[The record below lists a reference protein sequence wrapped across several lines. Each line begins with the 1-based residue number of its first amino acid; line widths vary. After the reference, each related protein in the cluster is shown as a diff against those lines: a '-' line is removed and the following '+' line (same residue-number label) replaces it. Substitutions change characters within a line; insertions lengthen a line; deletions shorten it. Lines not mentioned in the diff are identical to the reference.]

1 MIFFAWRL
9 IIINTFLYK
18 IWFFHTLPSEASTLW
33 FILILLFLFLI
44 NIFFWTFI
52 SVLDKTTYSEFLYTF
67 YCFISYLAQGPAV
80 IQRRIVLPLGRA
92 GNPIPPLLLC
102 AQWLQPYQT
111 LCDPMDCSGQAP
123 LSMGFSR
130 QEYWRGLPFPPPGDL
145 PKPLNFL
152 CLLPCRWDSL
162 PLSYQ
167 GSHSNI
173 KEIWE
178 WSGKGRLK
186 S

>member
-1 MIFFAWRL
+1 MSLSYTSFWSIYPLVHFNL
-9 IIINTFLYK
+9 VVFLSDQY
-18 IWFFHTLPSEASTLW
+18 
-33 FILILLFLFLI
+33 
-44 NIFFWTFI
+44 FFWTFI
-52 SVLDKTTYSEFLYTF
+52 SVLDKTTYSDFLYTF

-92 GNPIPPLLLC
+92 ENPLPPLLLC
-102 AQWLQPYQT
+102 AQWLQPYRT
-111 LCDPMDCSGQAP
+111 LCDPMDCSGQSP
-123 LSMGFSR
+123 LFMGFSR
-130 QEYWRGLPFPPPGDL
+130 QEYWRILPYPPLGDL
-145 PKPLNFL
+145 PKPLKFL
-152 CLLPCRWDSL
+152 CLLPSRWDSL